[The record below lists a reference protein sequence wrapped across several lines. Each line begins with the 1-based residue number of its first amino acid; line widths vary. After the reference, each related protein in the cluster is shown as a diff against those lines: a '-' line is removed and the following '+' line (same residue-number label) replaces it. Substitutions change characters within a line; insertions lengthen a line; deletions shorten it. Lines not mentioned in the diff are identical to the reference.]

1 MSLEAEVAAPVEAA
15 PASAV
20 DAPAPSNEPINASD
34 LAGLFKAELDAESTP
49 DPKPAAPQEV
59 AAPDTESAT
68 EQAEPAEADQPET
81 SDQDLSPAALK
92 LPGRVSEADQA
103 MFAALPPEQQQWLA
117 KREQGREADYTRK
130 TQEVAEQRKLIEGG
144 QVALLERLQAYDGIL
159 SNFTQ
164 RPLAPPDP
172 ALRQTD
178 PLGFDDQMAA
188 YVQAKHHQ
196 EIAQAEQARVRAE
209 AQELQKARQQQHWQ
223 EQSKRLGEVAPELAA
238 RTTEGAKLRQGV
250 YEYGVKQG
258 YSKDQLNNATAVD
271 LATLWKAQRYDAMV
285 ANKSAIKPV
294 TPAPPKVMQPGQA
307 KAATGR
313 NGPLARAVSDISNKQ
328 HPTRSDL
335 AALYRAELAAER

>member
-1 MSLEAEVAAPVEAA
+1 MSLEAEAPVVESA
-15 PASAV
+15 PAAAV
-20 DAPAPSNEPINASD
+20 EAPEPSNEPISTSD
-34 LAGLFKAELDAESTP
+34 LAGLFKAELDAESGP
-49 DPKPAAPQEV
+49 EQKPAAPVEV
-59 AAPDTESAT
+59 AAPDTESAP

-81 SDQDLSPAALK
+81 SDEDLSPAALK

-144 QVALLERLQAYDGIL
+144 QVALLERLQAYDAIL

-188 YVQAKHHQ
+188 YVQAKHNQ
-196 EIAQAEQARVRAE
+196 EIAQAEQAKVRAE
-209 AQELQKARQQQHWQ
+209 HGEIMKYAQQQHWQ
-223 EQSKRLGEVAPELAA
+223 EQGKRLGELAPELAA

-250 YEYGVKQG
+250 YEYGLKHG
-258 YSKDQLNNATAVD
+258 YSKDQLNNATASD
-271 LATLWKAQRYDAMV
+271 LVTLWKAQRYDAMA
-285 ANKSAIKPV
+285 ANKSAVKPV

-307 KAATGR
+307 KVAAGR
-313 NGPLARAVSDISNKQ
+313 NGSFSRAVQDLSSN
-328 HPTRSDL
+328 PSRAAL
-335 AALYRAELAAER
+335 AAAYRAELAAER